1 MLLTV
6 KQAHALLNKA
16 VGINKVREMM
26 RDGIIQSQWLGNKL
40 VTTQEDI
47 QRWLTRR
54 QKEQNR
60 MLSIG

>member
-16 VGINKVREMM
+16 VGINKLREMM

-40 VTTQEDI
+40 VTTQEDV
-47 QRWLTRR
+47 QRWITRR

-60 MLSIG
+60 MLSIS

>member
-16 VGINKVREMM
+16 VGINKLREMM

-40 VTTQEDI
+40 VTTQEDV
-47 QRWLTRR
+47 QRWIQRR